1 LKKSIFLFI
10 AFVIISGP
18 FDGFSTEGET
28 GHQNRGRVSRFFSG
42 VKERGTVIIRRMTG
56 RSSKTSRSNA
66 DTQSDTPSI
75 ARMDSTSSIA
85 SQSSSRA
92 FSDPLSANNQTTL
105 TGPTQATTL
114 VTKSASPVTPDL
126 NTGLTQQSSSFSFQG
141 VAASIAPA
149 SSNTAADQSATA
161 SGIAVHTSDSTSA
174 EVVHAGRSTQ
184 PTTERTS
191 EGAPPSIDAGES
203 VRGEREEDDFDLE
216 HLFNVAGKLI
226 KSARLGDRIVDGF
239 ESFSGTI
246 LSVWKNNKTQEIL
259 GLHDSVTAVESFSER
274 MGHEFV
280 GRILGRDGPSKSLL
294 AIVGP
299 QGFATGIRYA
309 IRKASIPGLQK
320 LEDKI
325 GDIAEA
331 GLEKLS
337 GTRLNYKAR
346 SIIDAAYL
354 ADTTAKAFYQTYAP
368 IISTLTKDEQNDL
381 ICYAVDT
388 AMFAVDRMILE
399 NPKATITPQILMK
412 TIGTEFLDLDAKMP
426 RFGMLI
432 RRAKMAIFQSSGL
445 DAKEA
450 RALLTS
456 TPVQVG
462 TTLFAPIN
470 DPRDERNL
478 IVKAFWRGVL
488 HQDEPI
494 AMPKGFRN
502 AYRVAD
508 ANYAQSLGI
517 ALPPELIPQPIAIAA
532 APAA

>member
-1 LKKSIFLFI
+1 MKKSIFLFI
-10 AFVIISGP
+10 AFVIISSP
-18 FDGFSTEGET
+18 FDGFSREGDT

-42 VKERGTVIIRRMTG
+42 AKERGAAIIRRMTG
-56 RSSKTSRSNA
+56 RSSKASGSNT
-66 DTQSDTPSI
+66 DTQSDTSSI
-75 ARMDSTSSIA
+75 TRMDSASSVG
-85 SQSSSRA
+85 SQSSLRT
-92 FSDPLSANNQTTL
+92 FSDPLSTNNQRTL
-105 TGPTQATTL
+105 TGPAQTAAVVPAISTG
-114 VTKSASPVTPDL
+114 TPDL

-141 VAASIAPA
+141 VSATVTPAASITGTDQGT
-149 SSNTAADQSATA
+149 TAT
-161 SGIAVHTSDSTSA
+161 GITVHTNDSTSTDTA
-174 EVVHAGRSTQ
+174 RGGRSTQ
-184 PTTERTS
+184 PTTERAS

-203 VRGEREEDDFDLE
+203 VRGDRDEDDIDLE
-216 HLFNVAGKLI
+216 RIFNVAGKLI
-226 KSARLGDRIVDGF
+226 KFARLGNRIVDGF
-239 ESFSGTI
+239 ESFAGKA
-246 LSVWKNNKTQEIL
+246 LSLWRNDKTQEVL

-337 GTRLNYKAR
+337 RTRLNYKAR
-346 SIIDAAYL
+346 SIIDAAYI

-399 NPKATITPQILMK
+399 NPKAVITPQVLMK

-432 RRAKMAIFQSSGL
+432 RRAKMAIFHSSGL
-445 DAKEA
+445 DAREA

-517 ALPPELIPQPIAIAA
+517 ALPPDLIPQPIAITA